1 MVLFAIQHVTE
12 RFILFHM
19 IGISGHVTFTKNKSM
34 KAICIVLLLITSTIV
49 TAQTNNHIEK
59 KKFHFGAEQ
68 DTSAGYAQAVKI
80 DNVIYVSGTVAR
92 DITTASIKRLYQTI
106 EKSLAAFGATLQNVV
121 KENLYTTDIE
131 AMKTHN
137 EARKEMYKADYP
149 AATWVQISRLYMP
162 DAKLEIEVIAHLP
175 KKQ

>member
-1 MVLFAIQHVTE
+1 M
-12 RFILFHM
+12 RSILM
-19 IGISGHVTFTKNKSM
+19 
-34 KAICIVLLLITSTIV
+34 ALLLLAGITAST
-49 TAQTNNHIEK
+49 QTNNTIEK

-68 DTSAGYAQAVKI
+68 DTSAGYAQAVKV
-80 DNVIYVSGTVAR
+80 DNMIYVSGTVAR
-92 DITTASIKRLYQTI
+92 DITPASIKRLYQTI
-106 EKSLAAFGATLQNVV
+106 ERSLAAFGATLQNVV

-137 EARKEMYKADYP
+137 EARKEMYKGDYP

-162 DAKLEIEVIAHLP
+162 DARLEIEVIAHLP